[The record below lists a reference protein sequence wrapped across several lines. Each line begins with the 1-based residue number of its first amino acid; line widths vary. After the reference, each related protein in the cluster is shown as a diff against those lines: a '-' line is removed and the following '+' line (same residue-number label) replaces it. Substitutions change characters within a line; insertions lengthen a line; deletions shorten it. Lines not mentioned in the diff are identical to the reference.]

1 MPIGMQPS
9 APARVERLMINLD
22 TQMPMVCGWDE
33 CDKLARTPYQV
44 RVHEHVGR
52 CESEAAQFGRH
63 AHYVFCCQ
71 RHLDYWVWS
80 SGWRAHE
87 LEARY
92 NGRIR
97 GYLPPGSRFRRLWAG
112 ARVVATARIS
122 ISMAVG
128 IATGSASVGAPTVA
142 VRKTGGHGS
151 IAKRALSSMVY
162 RLRSDR
168 PSLPMAARSADHSLC
183 CPSTMITIAALVVS
197 PAESAY
203 AESCARHAIERS
215 GTRRMIPI
223 L

>member
-87 LEARY
+87 LASHY
-92 NGRIR
+92 NGRMR
-97 GYLPPGSRFRRLWAG
+97 GFLPPGMRFR
-112 ARVVATARIS
+112 T
-122 ISMAVG
+122 
-128 IATGSASVGAPTVA
+128 
-142 VRKTGGHGS
+142 
-151 IAKRALSSMVY
+151 
-162 RLRSDR
+162 
-168 PSLPMAARSADHSLC
+168 
-183 CPSTMITIAALVVS
+183 
-197 PAESAY
+197 
-203 AESCARHAIERS
+203 
-215 GTRRMIPI
+215 
-223 L
+223 